1 MGSLFDDIRDGIK
14 EGIALVADKADEYTK
29 IGKLQVEIL
38 GVQRNID
45 KLFSELGGRTYE
57 ILKEDDN
64 KPVADDDEVKRLIS
78 ELKVLEGQLNAKK
91 EEIAS
96 VKAEKEN
103 LRKERTGSRSKTA
116 TAQPSTKSFNTQE
129 SAGEL

>member
-1 MGSLFDDIRDGIK
+1 MGSLFEDIRDGIK

-57 ILKEDDN
+57 LLNEDAT
-64 KPVADDDEVKRLIS
+64 KPVSDDDEIKRLIS
-78 ELKVLEGQLNAKK
+78 ELKTLEGQLNAKK

-96 VKAEKEN
+96 VKAGKEN
-103 LRKERTGSRSKTA
+103 LRKERTGSRSKPTA
-116 TAQPSTKSFNTQE
+116 MQTSTNSFDRQDSTDA
-129 SAGEL
+129 S

>member
-1 MGSLFDDIRDGIK
+1 MASLFDEIRDGFR

-57 ILKEDDN
+57 LLTEDAN
-64 KPVADDDEVKRLIS
+64 KLLSEDEEVRRLMS
-78 ELKVLEGQLNAKK
+78 ELKTLEGQLNAKK
-91 EEIAS
+91 REIES

-103 LRKERTGSRSKTA
+103 LRKDRAGSRSKT
-116 TAQPSTKSFNTQE
+116 TVDQ
-129 SAGEL
+129 SAVNSSNKGDDAGVS

>member
-1 MGSLFDDIRDGIK
+1 MASLFDEIRDGFR

-57 ILKEDDN
+57 ILKEGDDR
-64 KPVADDDEVKRLIS
+64 PVAEDEEIKRLIS
-78 ELKVLEGQLNAKK
+78 ELRALEDQLNSKK
-91 EEIAS
+91 REIES

-103 LRKERTGSRSKTA
+103 LRKDRAGSRSKT
-116 TAQPSTKSFNTQE
+116 TADQ
-129 SAGEL
+129 SAVNSSNKGDDAGVS